1 LIHFYKRLFSEKMLV
16 QVAAVLVCCSCV
28 LTSDLDTGLL
38 GQYQDEPHD
47 VLRREAEKRMET
59 EPAKPDNQT
68 NFFEIK
74 DDATNEIV
82 ARMQLSQGAFLV
94 NLVKMKNDTTTHVV
108 NFEMDGR
115 RVKSYGNYTFNKTEP
130 TISAK
135 KTVKQ
140 DEEAKTNSTKID
152 VTFTYTEQ
160 PLNDSSDFQVQT
172 AEFKFTIEW
181 GWLADVTRGDY
192 WNLTSAGVTLTGKIG
207 GSSSLTADLTPRFSY
222 TGKAGDT
229 ACTTGY
235 GTCAPVGLCWACSN
249 QTLAP
254 NLLTLEPDSVTPDKL
269 TLQWIMPGLS
279 LEPEWGDKA
288 NVSRKH
294 FKFSAPWDCDPL
306 LPLPVWVG
314 LLISLFLASI
324 LLWAI
329 QMLTALQTPNK
340 WDDPKKPG
348 IQVAQSE

>member
-1 LIHFYKRLFSEKMLV
+1 MLV
-16 QVAAVLVCCSCV
+16 PLASLLVCCTCV
-28 LTSDLDTGLL
+28 MTSELDTGPLGRDETHDLL
-38 GQYQDEPHD
+38 RQ
-47 VLRREAEKRMET
+47 EAEKRMET
-59 EPAKPDNQT
+59 GPAKTDNQT

-74 DDATNEIV
+74 DDTTKEIV

-94 NLVKMKNDTTTHVV
+94 NLVKTNKDAQGVV
-108 NFEMDGR
+108 KLDMDGR
-115 RVKSYGNYTFNKTEP
+115 HVVSYGNYTFNKTEP
-130 TISAK
+130 TISAT

-140 DEEAKTNSTKID
+140 DEEAKTNSTQID

-160 PLNDSSDFQVQT
+160 PLNDSSAFQVQK
-172 AEFKFTIEW
+172 AEFKFTMEW
-181 GWLADVTRGDY
+181 GWFANVTRGDY
-192 WNLTSAGVTLTGKIG
+192 WNLTSAGLTITGKIG
-207 GSSSLTADLTPRFSY
+207 DQDTLSADLTPRFSY

-229 ACTTGY
+229 ACTAGY
-235 GTCAPVGLCWACSN
+235 GTCAPVGLCWACNN
-249 QTLAP
+249 QALSPTDLA
-254 NLLTLEPDSVTPDKL
+254 DVGADKY

-279 LEPEWGDKA
+279 LEPEWGDKV
-288 NVSRKH
+288 NVSRED
-294 FKFSAPWDCDPL
+294 FEFSAPWDCDPL